1 MSAPQRACR
10 PTGPSMGLKMPKVDI
25 PKVRLPRVDMQK
37 AKAAALGLVFA
48 ASLALAF
55 PTDAFAAKSGGR
67 IGGGSFKRTQMSAP
81 RSTGASSYGGAQ
93 YGGGGTTI
101 IAPSPRVGVGAGVG
115 VMPMPVYS
123 SYGYGAPM
131 LFGPSFGS
139 LVLVGSML
147 FMATSLFGGWGQ
159 DEEEA
164 LSVCKVQVATNC
176 PDRGPNSVLGVIARL
191 ADEVDTDDEDSLAS
205 MVSDVALALLRKEG
219 DWISAKIESVDVD
232 DEDEA
237 EATFS
242 QMSLKERAKIERE
255 TINRVRGNDKS
266 DAREGEGKLED
277 IGKATSA
284 VITLILCLQGRKI
297 PEANDMASLRK
308 SLSSVGSDVVGND
321 SLLAAEV
328 MWTPEEPWE
337 TMTPDEVILDYPD
350 HIPL

>member
-1 MSAPQRACR
+1 
-10 PTGPSMGLKMPKVDI
+10 MP
-25 PKVRLPRVDMQK
+25 L
-37 AKAAALGLVFA
+37 
-48 ASLALAF
+48 
-55 PTDAFAAKSGGR
+55 
-67 IGGGSFKRTQMSAP
+67 
-81 RSTGASSYGGAQ
+81 
-93 YGGGGTTI
+93 
-101 IAPSPRVGVGAGVG
+101 
-115 VMPMPVYS
+115 PVYTP
-123 SYGYGAPM
+123 YGYGTSM
-131 LFGPSFGS
+131 MFGPSLS
-139 LVLVGSML
+139 TVVLAGSMI
-147 FMATSLFGGWGQ
+147 FIASSLFGGWGQ

-176 PDRGPNSVLGVIARL
+176 PDRGPSSVLGVISRL
-191 ADEVDTDDEDSLAS
+191 ADTVDTDDEDSLAS
-205 MVSDVALALLRKEG
+205 LVSDVALALLRKES

-255 TINRVRGNDKS
+255 TVNRVRGTDKS
-266 DAREGEGKLED
+266 DEREGEAKLED
-277 IGKATSA
+277 IGKPTAA

-321 SLLAAEV
+321 ALLAAEV

-337 TMTPDEVILDYPD
+337 TVTPDEVIMDYPD